1 VSFGNN
7 VVARERIAFVSSA
20 TSRACF
26 SIRLDDCVTND
37 ESTPDA
43 WGNDTF
49 KFQLSGAETRRERE
63 EA

>member
-1 VSFGNN
+1 VNALLFY
-7 VVARERIAFVSSA
+7 
-20 TSRACF
+20 RAQQAAHVFPSDCN
-26 SIRLDDCVTND
+26 ILPKRNKKDDCGTD
-37 ESTPDA
+37 DGSTPDA